1 MKKLMISEFAYGKA
15 IREARVTTNINTPA
29 PMNSVLLFTLFF
41 VLNASSQTYSLD
53 DGMVGRIPIIFKEGS
68 FVKIQ
73 DSTLLL
79 QINVV
84 AFQQSVSEY
93 KIVQDE
99 TKKHDDREIRTLRLL
114 STSDENLRIYG
125 TIVTGDSVRNT
136 LSANSYDM
144 STQITT
150 PYVIYIEN

>member
-1 MKKLMISEFAYGKA
+1 MKKNYFNLFF
-15 IREARVTTNINTPA
+15 
-29 PMNSVLLFTLFF
+29 LFTLFSA
-41 VLNASSQTYSLD
+41 LSASSQTYKLD
-53 DGMVGRIPIIFKEGS
+53 DGMVGRIPINFQEGS

-79 QINVV
+79 QINPV
-84 AFQQSVSEY
+84 AFEGSLSEY
-93 KIVQDE
+93 KIVMDE
-99 TKKHDDREIRTLRLL
+99 TKIHEDRKIRTLRLL
-114 STSDENLRIYG
+114 STSNDNLRIHG

-136 LSANSYDM
+136 MSANSYDM

>member
-1 MKKLMISEFAYGKA
+1 MIKNYF
-15 IREARVTTNINTPA
+15 TLF
-29 PMNSVLLFTLFF
+29 LLFTLFSALS
-41 VLNASSQTYSLD
+41 VSSQTYKLD
-53 DGMVGRIPIIFKEGS
+53 DGMVGRMPVSFKEGS

-79 QINVV
+79 QINPV
-84 AFQQSVSEY
+84 AFEGSVSEY

-99 TKKHDDREIRTLRLL
+99 TKKHEDREIRTLRLL
-114 STSDENLRIYG
+114 STSDENLRIHG

-136 LSANSYDM
+136 MSANSYDM

-150 PYVIYIEN
+150 PYVIFMEN

>member
-1 MKKLMISEFAYGKA
+1 M
-15 IREARVTTNINTPA
+15 
-29 PMNSVLLFTLFF
+29 
-41 VLNASSQTYSLD
+41 NASSQTYSLD
-53 DGMVGRIPIIFKEGS
+53 DGMVGRIPITFKEGS

-114 STSDENLRIYG
+114 STSDENIRIHG

-136 LSANSYDM
+136 LSANYYDM
-144 STQITT
+144 TTQITT
-150 PYVIYIEN
+150 PYVIYIGDESYVRLQPVASEGF

>member
-1 MKKLMISEFAYGKA
+1 
-15 IREARVTTNINTPA
+15 
-29 PMNSVLLFTLFF
+29 MNKNYLTLFLLFAIFS
-41 VLNASSQTYSLD
+41 VLNASSQTYRLD
-53 DGMVGRIPIIFKEGS
+53 DGMVGRMPISFKKGS

-79 QINVV
+79 QINPV
-84 AFQQSVSEY
+84 AFEPSVSEY
-93 KIVQDE
+93 IIVQDQ
-99 TKKHDDREIRTLRLL
+99 TKKHEDREIRTLRLL
-114 STSDENLRIYG
+114 STSDENLRIHG
-125 TIVTGDSVRNT
+125 TIVTGESVRNT

>member
-1 MKKLMISEFAYGKA
+1 MGWLAGFLLSFKK
-15 IREARVTTNINTPA
+15 
-29 PMNSVLLFTLFF
+29 
-41 VLNASSQTYSLD
+41 
-53 DGMVGRIPIIFKEGS
+53 GS
-68 FVKIQ
+68 FLKIQ

-79 QINVV
+79 KLNPV
-84 AFQQSVSEY
+84 AFEESVSEY

-150 PYVIYIEN
+150 PYVIYIGD

>member
-1 MKKLMISEFAYGKA
+1 MKKNYFTLF
-15 IREARVTTNINTPA
+15 
-29 PMNSVLLFTLFF
+29 LLFTIFF

-53 DGMVGRIPIIFKEGS
+53 DGMVGRIPITFKEGS

-79 QINVV
+79 QINVA
-84 AFQQSVSEY
+84 AFQQTVSEY

-99 TKKHDDREIRTLRLL
+99 TKKHEDREIRTLRLL
-114 STSDENLRIYG
+114 SISDENLRIHG

-136 LSANSYDM
+136 ISVNSYDM

-150 PYVIYIEN
+150 PYVIYIGDESYVSLNSSTGEDF

>member
-1 MKKLMISEFAYGKA
+1 MKKNYFNLFF
-15 IREARVTTNINTPA
+15 
-29 PMNSVLLFTLFF
+29 LFTLFSA
-41 VLNASSQTYSLD
+41 LSASSQTYKLD
-53 DGMVGRIPIIFKEGS
+53 DGMVGRIPISFQEGS

-79 QINVV
+79 QINPV
-84 AFQQSVSEY
+84 AFEGSLSEY
-93 KIVQDE
+93 KIVMDE
-99 TKKHDDREIRTLRLL
+99 TKIHEDRKIRTLRLL
-114 STSDENLRIYG
+114 STSNDNLRIHG

-136 LSANSYDM
+136 MSANSYDM

>member
-1 MKKLMISEFAYGKA
+1 MIKNYLTLF
-15 IREARVTTNINTPA
+15 
-29 PMNSVLLFTLFF
+29 LLFTLFSA
-41 VLNASSQTYSLD
+41 LSASSQTYKLD
-53 DGMVGRIPIIFKEGS
+53 DGMVGRMPIAFEEGS

-79 QINVV
+79 QINLT
-84 AFQQSVSEY
+84 AFEPSVSEY
-93 KIVQDE
+93 IIVQDQ
-99 TKKHDDREIRTLRLL
+99 TKKHEDREIRTLRLL
-114 STSDENLRIYG
+114 SKSDGNLRIHG

-150 PYVIYIEN
+150 PYVIYIENHSDISQ